1 MNGMA
6 FEMMSRNTIRQV
18 AEIEKESFA
27 NPWSQA
33 AFEAELGNSA
43 ARYVVALEA
52 GEVIGYAGY
61 WHILDEAHVTNV
73 AVRKDKR
80 GLGYGRSIME
90 RLLELAVA
98 EGIVHMTL
106 EVRVSNAIAR
116 ALYLSMGFR
125 ELGLRRGYYED
136 NGEDAVIMWLKL
148 RKEDAR

>member
-1 MNGMA
+1 
-6 FEMMSRNTIRQV
+6 MMSRKTTGQV

-33 AFEAELGNSA
+33 AFEAELENGA
-43 ARYVVALEA
+43 ARYIVALEY
-52 GEVIGYAGY
+52 GEVAGYAGY

-90 RLLELAVA
+90 SLLELAVA

-106 EVRVSNAIAR
+106 EVRVSNAVAR
-116 ALYLSMGFR
+116 ALYSSMGFR